1 MTNSTQNL
9 SKNPTIVDNK
19 PTIMQLEAGKYYW
32 CSCGLSTNQ
41 PFCNGGHKGTEF
53 TPVAFEITEKQTV
66 AVCQCKYTANAPFCD
81 GSHIKLDSASSAH
94 A

>member
-1 MTNSTQNL
+1 MTNSTQNP
-9 SKNPTIVDNK
+9 SQNPTIVDNK
-19 PTIMQLEAGKYYW
+19 PTVMQLEAGKYYW

-81 GSHIKLDSASSAH
+81 GSHIKLNSASSAD